1 MGPLKDVLTAAGAW
15 DIWYGDIAITSTNG
29 TVTTLLGSSGQASP
43 WGAECQGSYTSVG
56 VEMQI
61 AGTAPGI
68 VGSGA
73 DTHFYLGD
81 HLGTAQMEF
90 AAGGWPVWQG
100 QFAPFGGELHN
111 GVAVAADQPDPTTA
125 NHYKFTG
132 KERDT
137 ESGLDFFG
145 ARYYASNTGRFM
157 SPDWSPQAEAVPYAS
172 LGNPQTLN
180 LYGYAGNNPLSQV
193 DVDGHDFD
201 GGWNTKPGS
210 DEFAS
215 GESLQDAAHN
225 SATAAA
231 EKQQQQQQAQQHD
244 ITSQQGQT
252 ILKEAQ
258 SYDGTPYSQNTVPP
272 NNTRGQKGPSSSVDC
287 SHLVC
292 FAANI
297 PYANA
302 DGLQRSS
309 HLRPLQAGEQ
319 RQAGDVIIF
328 TDAKGHGFHAA
339 FWDPN
344 PPVAGHNVYGAT
356 TSRNNPDHNMQWLP
370 LTNSRGQSTFG
381 GTPTFYRLV
390 Q

>member
-1 MGPLKDVLTAAGAW
+1 MPGRNPSASAGGAYTS
-15 DIWYGDIAITSTNG
+15 DAITDLAI
-29 TVTTLLGSSGQASP
+29 TTLFGDMATVNMPPTANTLQGSIQSTSSNSAHSTAGGSSQ
-43 WGAECQGSYTSVG
+43 V
-56 VEMQI
+56 
-61 AGTAPGI
+61 
-68 VGSGA
+68 
-73 DTHFYLGD
+73 
-81 HLGTAQMEF
+81 
-90 AAGGWPVWQG
+90 
-100 QFAPFGGELHN
+100 
-111 GVAVAADQPDPTTA
+111 
-125 NHYKFTG
+125 
-132 KERDT
+132 
-137 ESGLDFFG
+137 
-145 ARYYASNTGRFM
+145 
-157 SPDWSPQAEAVPYAS
+157 
-172 LGNPQTLN
+172 
-180 LYGYAGNNPLSQV
+180 AGNDKSPVQSDASAQV
-193 DVDGHDFD
+193 
-201 GGWNTKPGS
+201 GGNT
-210 DEFAS
+210 
-215 GESLQDAAHN
+215 
-225 SATAAA
+225 
-231 EKQQQQQQAQQHD
+231 QAQQHD

-328 TDAKGHGFHAA
+328 TDAKRHGFHAA

-370 LTNSRGQSTFG
+370 LTNSRGQSNFG